1 VVKNFL
7 TELTKVTDFFIIIAT
22 VFVFLAFLTPAEKSI
37 QPLIDKNEKE
47 LSSILNNQSQLISIL
62 ESLRQQEIFLK
73 DELNTILEKAMVSI
87 EVEVPIVTIEGE
99 ELEVPIVTIEGEE
112 LEVPIVTIEGEEL
125 EVPIVTIE
133 GEELEVPI
141 VTSLIEAD
149 INQVVSQ
156 INSSIIDLQTL
167 DNKISASEQTL
178 KDFKLEL
185 KSDKSISW
193 LQPIRK
199 NTMILIDAGGI
210 DGLIAGFASLIFC
223 LVFKRRRVWFSNVF
237 GIRLK

>member
-47 LSSILNNQSQLISIL
+47 LSSILNNRSQLISIL

-133 GEELEVPI
+133 GEELEEPI
-141 VTSLIEAD
+141 DTSLIEAD

>member
-133 GEELEVPI
+133 GEELEEPI
-141 VTSLIEAD
+141 DTSLIEAD

>member
-47 LSSILNNQSQLISIL
+47 LSSILNNRSQLISIL

-125 EVPIVTIE
+125 EEPID
-133 GEELEVPI
+133 
-141 VTSLIEAD
+141 TSLIEAD

>member
-1 VVKNFL
+1 MVKNFL

-47 LSSILNNQSQLISIL
+47 LSSILNNRSQLISIL

-141 VTSLIEAD
+141 DTSLIEAD

>member
-1 VVKNFL
+1 MVKNFL
-7 TELTKVTDFFIIIAT
+7 TQLTKVTDFFIIIAT

-112 LEVPIVTIEGEEL
+112 LEEPID
-125 EVPIVTIE
+125 
-133 GEELEVPI
+133 
-141 VTSLIEAD
+141 TSLIEAD